1 MMSPGKLFA
10 KRLFAELKFQFSIWR
25 TTIDWT
31 VALYIVLP
39 AIALGINQYLLWW
52 ESPPRWLNLL
62 PVEVLFASC
71 FLFAWSGT
79 IRLFL
84 QEADQLFLLNQ
95 KLWLKI
101 IMKYGLIYSF
111 SAAFLLGVFFFA
123 LLAPFVL
130 QHYQFS
136 QIQMFIL
143 FSITF
148 LTKVFLGLAKQL
160 LSLLLYGW
168 QQFVVIRGM
177 LVLGSLLFVIL
188 IPPILN
194 NFIMFLAA
202 VLLLFIATGMLSIKR
217 LNYKGSFF
225 ADVAREQSE
234 KIKYV
239 SFLLALSGV
248 NIKQPKKQR
257 KRPWLFRSSGIIFKK
272 RNAVNGLVELCIKST
287 VRNTTRLGQYLL
299 FLCLCGLIILSF
311 EGSMR
316 WLIWLALA
324 FIFVNFVGLYWQE
337 SLASEFMQL
346 FPWQPEEKHLAL
358 RKFLFSM
365 TLPGFLSISL
375 MAGFQAYS
383 CLGALLIVPVCIV
396 VVFYSC
402 RIVAFYLVTSAKER
416 TSSTSAKR

>member
-1 MMSPGKLFA
+1 MMSPSKLFA
-10 KRLFAELKFQFSIWR
+10 KRLSAELKFQFSIWR

-39 AIALGINQYLLWW
+39 AIALGIDQYLSWW
-52 ESPPRWLNLL
+52 IGPPHWLNIL
-62 PVEVLFASC
+62 PVDLLFAIC

-95 KLWLKI
+95 KQWLKK

-111 SAAFLLGVFFFA
+111 SADFLLGGFFFA
-123 LLAPFVL
+123 FLAPFIL

-136 QIQMFIL
+136 QIQVFIL

-148 LTKVFLGLAKQL
+148 LSKVFLGLAKQL
-160 LSLLLYGW
+160 LSLGFYCW
-168 QQFVVIRGM
+168 QQFVVIRGI

-188 IPPILN
+188 IPRILN

-202 VLLLFIATGMLSIKR
+202 ILLLIIASGMLSMKR
-217 LNYKGSFF
+217 LNYKGGFF

-234 KIKYV
+234 KMKYV
-239 SFLLALSGV
+239 RLLLGFSGV

-257 KRPWLFRSSGIIFKK
+257 KRPWLFYSSGIIFRK
-272 RNAVNGLVELCIKST
+272 RNTVNGLVEVCLKST
-287 VRNTTRLGQYLL
+287 VRNTTRLGQYLF

-311 EGSMR
+311 EGSVK

-324 FIFVNFVGLYWQE
+324 FILVNFAGLYWKE
-337 SLASEFMQL
+337 SLATEFMQL
-346 FPWQPEEKHLAL
+346 FPWKSEDKHLAL
-358 RKFLFSM
+358 RKFLFIM
-365 TLPGFLSISL
+365 TFPGFLLISL

-383 CLGALLIVPVCIV
+383 WLGALLIFPVCIGA
-396 VVFYSC
+396 VFYIC
-402 RIVAFYLVTSAKER
+402 RIVAFYLVTTAKER
-416 TSSTSAKR
+416 